1 MSPLEKEKGLAE
13 LLSGAAAL
21 TGLMPGKS
29 EISLFESYRKEIL
42 FWNNKMNLVS
52 VKSPLDLPVKHF
64 IDSLTAAPYL
74 PRKDVTVLDI
84 GAGAGFPGIPLKIC
98 MGALK
103 LYLLESQRK
112 KASFLKHIVRKLD
125 LRDVTVVH
133 KRAEDLIR
141 EGSYREFFDTVISR
155 ATLKLPKLL
164 EMGGYFLSSS
174 GILIAMKGAGVEKEL
189 RDALDSRPS
198 NRMAFLAAYDLSLP
212 ETADR
217 RKIVIFKKTG
227 RRESP

>member
-174 GILIAMKGAGVEKEL
+174 GILIAMKGTGVEKEL

>member
-125 LRDVTVVH
+125 LREVTVVH

-227 RRESP
+227 RRESL